1 MVLSEA
7 GAQFSKAQS
16 FAQNAIALLKTA
28 GFTRHAAGPFLVIFG
43 GLGRRCSEWKERRR
57 EERKRRGSYRLDQP
71 TPKKELPK
79 AIAQCPHDDLK
90 IRARGMFVM
99 TTVTKVSIFGSLSFA
114 K

>member
-1 MVLSEA
+1 LEVW
-7 GAQFSKAQS
+7 
-16 FAQNAIALLKTA
+16 
-28 GFTRHAAGPFLVIFG
+28 G
-43 GLGRRCSEWKERRR
+43 GDARSGRRGD
-57 EERKRRGSYRLDQP
+57 ERKGKGEVVTGWTNLPQ
-71 TPKKELPK
+71 KKELPK